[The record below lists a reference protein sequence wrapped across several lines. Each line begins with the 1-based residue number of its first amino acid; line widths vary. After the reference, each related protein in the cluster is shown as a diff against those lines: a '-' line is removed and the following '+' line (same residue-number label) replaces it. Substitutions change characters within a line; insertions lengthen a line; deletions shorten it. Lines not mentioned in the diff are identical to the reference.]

1 MSFRAERGI
10 SLFKQEELLI
20 LFNFDWLID
29 KSENRTTMVIKLYYV
44 YILTN
49 AYNKILYTGV
59 TNDLERRCYEH
70 KHKIS
75 KGFTQKYNVDKFV
88 YFEKFDF
95 IDLAISR
102 EKQIKGYSRAK
113 KIALINILNKEW
125 KELYIIIKSKRYLIN
140 LKIFLIYLLISTN
153 KPISSKYDCHKN

>member
-1 MSFRAERGI
+1 M
-10 SLFKQEELLI
+10 
-20 LFNFDWLID
+20 
-29 KSENRTTMVIKLYYV
+29 KLYYV

-49 AYNKILYTGV
+49 AYNKVLYTGV

-70 KHKIS
+70 KQKIV
-75 KGFTQKYNVDKFV
+75 KGFTQKYNVNKLV

-113 KIALINILNKEW
+113 KLHL
-125 KELYIIIKSKRYLIN
+125 
-140 LKIFLIYLLISTN
+140 
-153 KPISSKYDCHKN
+153 